1 MIRILDKGNTPVTID
16 SCINP
21 DIHAASPS
29 NEGDYSGACEIGR
42 QEGADLITRMQ
53 QEQNPTLLGAAI
65 RKMVERRQFG
75 PVEIGFC
82 SIVALALIE

>member
-1 MIRILDKGNTPVTID
+1 MIRIPDKGNTLVTID
-16 SCINP
+16 SRINP
-21 DIHAASPS
+21 DIHAAGST
-29 NEGDYSGACEIGR
+29 NKGDYSGACEIGR
-42 QEGADLITRMQ
+42 HEGADLIARMQ

-65 RKMVERRQFG
+65 RKMVERGQFG